1 MIRKTNKWVAVM
13 TAGALILTSI
23 NMPFNKSQGNAAT
36 TYGIDNPRIEKDV
49 VVSGEDVAKVEGKV
63 RNPLVKADI
72 STWDCIAFGNY
83 W

>member
-49 VVSGEDVAKVEGKV
+49 VVSGEDVAKVIMAQLSRQKFDV
-63 RNPLVKADI
+63 FIMN
-72 STWDCIAFGNY
+72 
-83 W
+83 